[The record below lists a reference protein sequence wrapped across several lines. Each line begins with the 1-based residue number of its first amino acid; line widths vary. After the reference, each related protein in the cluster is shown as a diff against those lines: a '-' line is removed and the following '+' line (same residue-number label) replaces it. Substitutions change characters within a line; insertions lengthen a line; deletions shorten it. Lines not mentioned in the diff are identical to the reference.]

1 MFGALAGGPLPV
13 IGPPPIFPVIGNV
26 LDRSTCPPG
35 HWVTDGQALYP
46 SVFANPTVPVNAPAA
61 AGFPFGA
68 SFSAEPV
75 LMPGRCGSTCNP
87 FPVITTNEPI
97 VGGKNLVFNL
107 SGAPPG
113 TTAIFALDFVCT
125 TGFGIGPGCFWWLPL
140 SFAWPITVNTITNG
154 SGMATAGPYLLPA
167 ATCPGFVGATAYAQ
181 WAYVDTCAGS
191 GVGITDAMHM
201 RLSTF

>member
-1 MFGALAGGPLPV
+1 M

-35 HWVTDGQALYP
+35 HWVTDGQFLYP
-46 SVFANPTVPVNAPAA
+46 SVFANPTVPCNPPAA

-68 SFSAEPV
+68 SFSGEPV
-75 LMPGRCGSTCNP
+75 LMPGRCGSSCNP

-113 TTAIFALDFVCT
+113 TSAIFALDFVCT

-140 SFAWPITVNTITNG
+140 SFAWPITVEHDHERLRDGERGTLRAA
-154 SGMATAGPYLLPA
+154 SRDLPRLRRRDRLRA
-167 ATCPGFVGATAYAQ
+167 VGL
-181 WAYVDTCAGS
+181 
-191 GVGITDAMHM
+191 H
-201 RLSTF
+201 R